1 MANLNSQKKYH
12 YIYKTTNLINGKFY
26 IGMHSTN
33 NLKDG
38 YLGSGKQLRY
48 SIRKYGIEKFKI
60 DYLEFF
66 DNRIDL
72 ANREKQLV
80 NEDLLKDPMCM
91 NLKSGGEGGCE
102 GEAAM
107 KWSKAGIARRKWLFE
122 NDKNWLSDYIKLHT
136 ESNLITPR
144 GFAVSKEGGGK
155 YWVGRKHKNESKLKI
170 GEANSVKQKGEANSQ
185 FGTCWITN
193 GIENKKIK
201 KTDELPKDWEFGRK

>member
-1 MANLNSQKKYH
+1 MTNLNGQKKYH
-12 YIYKTTNLINGKFY
+12 YIYKTTNLINDKFY
-26 IGMHSTN
+26 VGMHSTN

-38 YLGSGKQLRY
+38 YLGSGKKLRY

-60 DYLEFF
+60 EYLEFF
-66 DNRIDL
+66 NNRIDL

-91 NLKSGGEGGCE
+91 NLKNGGNGGCQ

-107 KWSKAGIARRKWLFE
+107 KWSKAGIAKIKWLFE
-122 NDKNWLSDYIKLHT
+122 NEPNFRKEVNQATSIRTKLLWESGKFDLHFNNQYWL
-136 ESNLITPR
+136 
-144 GFAVSKEGGGK
+144 GK
-155 YWVGRKHKNESKLKI
+155 THREESKRKI
-170 GEANSVKQKGEANSQ
+170 GNANSVKQKGEANSQ

-201 KTDELPKDWEFGRK
+201 KTDSIPMGWKLGRK